1 MKVRYHSAHRST
13 VRNKTNQSMIFKIK
27 QPEHADTRKKCE
39 LVESKGKSEYITTVS
54 RQSGDHQLIKGKRRE
69 YFIYITT
76 IYAIVTYFLYYF
88 TGGFSSSFQFILDS
102 NQ

>member
-1 MKVRYHSAHRST
+1 
-13 VRNKTNQSMIFKIK
+13 MIFKIK
-27 QPEHADTRKKCE
+27 QPERADTRKKCE

-54 RQSGDHQLIKGKRRE
+54 RQSGDHQLNKGKRRE